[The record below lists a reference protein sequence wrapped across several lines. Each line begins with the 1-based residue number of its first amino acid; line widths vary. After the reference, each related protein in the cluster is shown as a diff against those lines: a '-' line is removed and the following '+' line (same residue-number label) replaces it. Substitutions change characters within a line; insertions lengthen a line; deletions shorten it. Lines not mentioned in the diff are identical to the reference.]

1 MTGVVILGV
10 REEATESVDGQSLV
24 YGLGGAGSFISEGE
38 GGQWSLPM
46 RQKARV
52 LTLSAA

>member
-1 MTGVVILGV
+1 MVILGV
-10 REEATESVDGQSLV
+10 GEEVTQSVDGQSLV